1 MATDHRKMPVPGP
14 GLVSAEERVLLA
26 ESIAAW
32 RGKEADPD
40 ELEAVVDWV
49 TRSRVNYRLTEHV
62 LDGIL
67 SVRFEN
73 GAPLFRGRTLLDT
86 PLQ

>member
-1 MATDHRKMPVPGP
+1 MATDHRKMPVPGA

-26 ESIAAW
+26 ESIAVW

-49 TRSRVNYRLTEHV
+49 TRSRVNYRLTERV
-62 LDGIL
+62 LEGLL
-67 SVRFEN
+67 SVHIEN
-73 GAPLFRGRTLLDT
+73 GTPLFQGPTPLDT